1 MSLKSLNLR
10 ILFSV
15 SPSSPFDIYVFKKLG
30 CSSYRLSH
38 NLDFADCVPGCLLC
52 FFVSI
57 FSENWCHIWWDLSP
71 VFWPQF
77 AKCSSIS
84 SQDLFPVK
92 ELGLSARTKVT
103 FQTMRGRN
111 SQLFMYIL
119 YVVPPFFLHLRYMA
133 IWEGF
138 LNWNIC
144 CIQVITSLPKMIPYI
159 LWILQAQVSSPIY
172 NLILFFM
179 YPGLSGL
186 ESRKLK
192 NSLILFYLIIKK

>member
-1 MSLKSLNLR
+1 MDSFLCVSLLPLWFLKNGAAHPIDFPTIW
-10 ILFSV
+10 ILPIASQV
-15 SPSSPFDIYVFKKLG
+15 VY
-30 CSSYRLSH
+30 
-38 NLDFADCVPGCLLC
+38 FAP
-52 FFVSI
+52 
-57 FSENWCHIWWDLSP
+57 LSP
-71 VFWPQF
+71 YFLKIGVIFDRIWVQFFWPQF

-84 SQDLFPVK
+84 SRYLFPVK

-111 SQLFMYIL
+111 SQLFMYML
-119 YVVPPFFLHLRYMA
+119 YVTFPFFLHLHYMA

-144 CIQVITSLPKMIPYI
+144 CIQIITSLPKMIPYI

-179 YPGLSGL
+179 HPGLSRL

-192 NSLILFYLIIKK
+192 NYLMLFYLIIKK